1 MFESKLNKN
10 LVKYFATCFGLL
22 QFADILINRSLIPD
36 ISINILLF
44 ISLGGFLIIIIKNYL
59 QSVKTEK
66 RTKSNINLKTSI
78 LIISLFLVSISN
90 IIFIGNAAKIKKL
103 NQDLIPKIKTLVNEG
118 NYFDSFLMIDD
129 TLLISENFPEV
140 FNSFSALRN
149 IDSKPLDAKVFY
161 SKNTLDNEEEYYIGK
176 TPLNNIRLPR
186 GAIKLKFTKD
196 GFKDRKILTNFG
208 RTAPFKTPIL
218 SDLNSPPMIH
228 IDSSVVNISIAGIVN
243 TNGKITPEYLI
254 DENETTNDEY
264 LDFLNSSE
272 YNDPKFW
279 DSIINKHSLINF
291 NFNEIRN
298 FIDKT
303 GRQGPSTWFIG
314 KYETGKEN
322 FPVLGIS
329 WFEALAYCEFKGKT
343 LPNIYQWDKAA
354 GMASANYII
363 PGSNIFKNKP
373 VDVRSSTSVG
383 YYGLKNMAGNARE
396 WIYNTSGNKDKF
408 ILGGGYSDQIYL
420 FNWVQSAD
428 PFDRSNLNGCRCAKT
443 SNNEIQIGYQPI
455 LRPTKDLFSLKPVDD
470 KTFNIYKSQYEYD
483 KFDLNA
489 KIIESKINNNG
500 LRVER
505 IEFDSFDNQKMQ
517 ALIYLPIN
525 GKPPYKTILYYP
537 GAGSINSRSSEQ
549 VMNNLGKGRSFLVE
563 SGYALIM
570 PIFTSTYERGDGL
583 VNSIPNESIN
593 YRDHVITWG
602 KELQLTV
609 DYLNTRVDI
618 DKDNIAYYGWSWG
631 GRLGGI
637 MVAIENRFKT
647 ALLMVGGMRVQN
659 KKPEVDPLNFLPR
672 IKIPVLMLN
681 GRYDHFF
688 PVETSQLPMYKFL
701 GTKENDKKH
710 MVYDTGHSIPFNS
723 LVKESLDWLEKYLN

>member
-1 MFESKLNKN
+1 MFESKLNKD
-10 LVKYFATCFGLL
+10 LVKYLAACFGLL
-22 QFADILINRSLIPD
+22 QFADILINRALIPD
-36 ISINILLF
+36 KSINILLF
-44 ISLGGFLIIIIKNYL
+44 ISAGGFLIIIIKNYFR
-59 QSVKTEK
+59 SVSAESKN
-66 RTKSNINLKTSI
+66 KSNTNLKTLFLI
-78 LIISLFLVSISN
+78 LLLFLVSISN

-103 NQDLIPKIKTLVNEG
+103 NQELVPQIKELVNEG
-118 NYFDSFLMIDD
+118 NYFDAFLMLED
-129 TLLISENFPEV
+129 TTLIAENFPEV

-149 IDSKPLDAKVFY
+149 IDSKPLGAKVFY
-161 SKNTLDNEEEYYIGK
+161 SKNTVDDEEEYYIGE
-176 TPLNNIRLPR
+176 TPINNIRLPR

-196 GFKDRKILTNFG
+196 GFKDRLILSNFG
-208 RTAPFKTPIL
+208 WTAPFRAPIL
-218 SDLNSPPMIH
+218 SALNSPPMIH
-228 IDSSVVNISIAGIVN
+228 IDSSMVNISIAGVVN

-264 LDFLNSSE
+264 FNFLKSSE
-272 YNDPKFW
+272 YNDPNLWKN
-279 DSIINKHSLINF
+279 IIKKHKIIGF
-291 NFNEIRN
+291 NIDDIIN
-298 FIDKT
+298 FIDNT
-303 GRQGPSTWFIG
+303 GRQGPSTWSIG
-314 KYETGKEN
+314 KYEIGEEN

-354 GMASANYII
+354 GMASSNYII
-363 PGSNIFKNKP
+363 PGSNILKNNP

-408 ILGGGYSDQIYL
+408 ILGGGYSDEIYL

-428 PFDRSNLNGCRCAKT
+428 PFDRSNLNGCRCAKIL
-443 SNNEIQIGYQPI
+443 NNEIQMGYEPI

-489 KIIESKINNNG
+489 KVIASKINNTG

-517 ALIYLPIN
+517 ALIYLPTN
-525 GKPPYKTILYYP
+525 GNPPYKAILHYP
-537 GAGSINSRSSEQ
+537 GSGTINTRSSER
-549 VMNNLGKGRSFLVE
+549 VMNDLGKGRSFLVE

-583 VNSIPNESIN
+583 VNSIPNESIS

-602 KELQLTV
+602 KELQLTI
-609 DYLNTRVDI
+609 DYLYTRVDI

-659 KKPEVDPLNFLPR
+659 KKPEADPLNFLPR

-701 GTKENDKKH
+701 GTKKKDKKH